1 MSLFD
6 RVRLDLD
13 GVLLQVT
20 WGTKFVQKRRVGMNV
35 KHEQTGILLTAGA
48 YLLWGFLPIYWKS
61 VNHISA
67 GEILAHR
74 IIWSF
79 VFMLLLVALLRKWPS
94 VMEECKAILTNKKQL
109 IAIIFASIMI
119 TLNWL
124 IFIWAVNSDHVLQA
138 SLGYYINP
146 LISILLGILVLKESL
161 TKRQLVSFIL
171 AGAGVLFLTVS
182 YGVFPW
188 VSLLLAMSFG
198 LYGLFKKRLDVGAFA
213 SLTIE
218 TMFITPLAIIYLLI
232 IPENVFHSNTI
243 FAPVTLLLIGAGIVT
258 AVPLLL
264 FAGGARRI
272 PLAMIGF
279 LQYIAPTI
287 MLILGVFVY
296 NETFTTSHLIAFA
309 LIWVAL
315 INYML
320 STYFP
325 FRKRAKG

>member
-1 MSLFD
+1 
-6 RVRLDLD
+6 
-13 GVLLQVT
+13 
-20 WGTKFVQKRRVGMNV
+20 MNV

>member
-1 MSLFD
+1 
-6 RVRLDLD
+6 
-13 GVLLQVT
+13 
-20 WGTKFVQKRRVGMNV
+20 MNA
-35 KHEQTGILLTAGA
+35 KQEQTGILLTAGA
-48 YLLWGFLPIYWKS
+48 YLLWGFLPIYWKA
-61 VNHISA
+61 VNHVSA

-74 IIWSF
+74 IVWSF
-79 VFMLLLVALLRKWPS
+79 VFMLVLIALLGKWS
-94 VMEECKAILTNKKQL
+94 TVLKECKAILTNKKQL
-109 IAIIFASIMI
+109 IAVIFASIMI

-124 IFIWAVNSDHVLQA
+124 TFIWAVNSDHVLQA

-146 LISILLGILVLKESL
+146 LISILLGILVLKETL

-188 VSLLLAMSFG
+188 VSLLLAISFG

-218 TMFITPLAIIYLLI
+218 TMFITPIAILYLLI
-232 IPENVFHSNTI
+232 IPENIFQANT
-243 FAPVTLLLIGAGIVT
+243 FFTPSTMLLIGAGIVT

-296 NETFTTSHLIAFA
+296 NETFTTAHLIAFS
-309 LIWVAL
+309 LIWIAL

-325 FRKRAKG
+325 FHKRARE

>member
-1 MSLFD
+1 
-6 RVRLDLD
+6 
-13 GVLLQVT
+13 
-20 WGTKFVQKRRVGMNV
+20 MNA
-35 KHEQTGILLTAGA
+35 KQEQTGILLTAGA
-48 YLLWGFLPIYWKS
+48 YLLWGFLPIYWKA
-61 VNHISA
+61 VNHVSA

-74 IIWSF
+74 IVWSF
-79 VFMLLLVALLRKWPS
+79 VFMLVLIALLGKWPT
-94 VMEECKAILTNKKQL
+94 VIQECKAILTNKKQL
-109 IAIIFASIMI
+109 IAVIFASIMI

-124 IFIWAVNSDHVLQA
+124 TFIWAVNSDHVLQA

-146 LISILLGILVLKESL
+146 LISILLGILVLKETL

-171 AGAGVLFLTVS
+171 AGAGVLYLTVS

-218 TMFITPLAIIYLLI
+218 TMFITPIAILYLLI
-232 IPENVFHSNTI
+232 IPENIFQANT
-243 FAPVTLLLIGAGIVT
+243 FFTSSTMLLIGAGIVT

-296 NETFTTSHLIAFA
+296 NETFTTAHLIAFS
-309 LIWVAL
+309 LIWIAL

-325 FRKRAKG
+325 FHKRARE

>member
-1 MSLFD
+1 
-6 RVRLDLD
+6 
-13 GVLLQVT
+13 
-20 WGTKFVQKRRVGMNV
+20 MNA
-35 KHEQTGILLTAGA
+35 KQEQTGILLTAGA
-48 YLLWGFLPIYWKS
+48 YLLWGFLPIYWKA
-61 VNHISA
+61 VNHVSA

-74 IIWSF
+74 IVWSF
-79 VFMLLLVALLRKWPS
+79 VFMLVLIALLGKWS
-94 VMEECKAILTNKKQL
+94 TVLKECKAILTNKKQL
-109 IAIIFASIMI
+109 IAVIFASIMI

-124 IFIWAVNSDHVLQA
+124 TFIWAVNSDHVLQA

-146 LISILLGILVLKESL
+146 LISILLGILVLKETL

-218 TMFITPLAIIYLLI
+218 TMFITPIAILYLLI
-232 IPENVFHSNTI
+232 IPENIFQANT
-243 FAPVTLLLIGAGIVT
+243 FFTSSTMLLIGAGIVT

-279 LQYIAPTI
+279 LQYFAPTI

-296 NETFTTSHLIAFA
+296 NETFTTAHLIAFS
-309 LIWVAL
+309 LIWIAL

-325 FRKRAKG
+325 FHKRARE

>member
-1 MSLFD
+1 
-6 RVRLDLD
+6 
-13 GVLLQVT
+13 
-20 WGTKFVQKRRVGMNV
+20 MNE
-35 KHEQTGILLTAGA
+35 KQEQTGILLTAGA
-48 YLLWGFLPIYWKS
+48 YLLWGFLPIYWKA
-61 VNHISA
+61 VNHVSA

-74 IIWSF
+74 IVWSF
-79 VFMLLLVALLRKWPS
+79 VFMLVLIALLGKWS
-94 VMEECKAILTNKKQL
+94 TVLKECKAILTNKKQL
-109 IAIIFASIMI
+109 IAVIFASIMI

-124 IFIWAVNSDHVLQA
+124 TFIWAVNSDHVLQA

-146 LISILLGILVLKESL
+146 LISILLGILVLKETL

-188 VSLLLAMSFG
+188 VSLLLAISFG

-218 TMFITPLAIIYLLI
+218 TMFITPIAILYLLI
-232 IPENVFHSNTI
+232 IPENIFQANT
-243 FAPVTLLLIGAGIVT
+243 FFTSSTMLLIGAGIVT

-296 NETFTTSHLIAFA
+296 NETFTTAHLIAFS
-309 LIWVAL
+309 LIWIAL

-325 FRKRAKG
+325 FHKRARE

>member
-1 MSLFD
+1 
-6 RVRLDLD
+6 
-13 GVLLQVT
+13 
-20 WGTKFVQKRRVGMNV
+20 MNG
-35 KHEQTGILLTAGA
+35 KQEQTGILLTAGA
-48 YLLWGFLPIYWKS
+48 YLLWGFLPIYWKA
-61 VNHISA
+61 VNHVSA

-74 IIWSF
+74 IVWSF
-79 VFMLLLVALLRKWPS
+79 VFMLVLIALLGKWS
-94 VMEECKAILTNKKQL
+94 TVIKECKAILTNKKQL
-109 IAIIFASIMI
+109 IAVIFASIMI

-124 IFIWAVNSDHVLQA
+124 TFIWAVNSDHVLQA

-146 LISILLGILVLKESL
+146 LISILLGILVLKETL

-171 AGAGVLFLTVS
+171 AGAGVLYLTVS

-218 TMFITPLAIIYLLI
+218 TMFITPIAILYLLI
-232 IPENVFHSNTI
+232 IPENIFQTNT
-243 FAPVTLLLIGAGIVT
+243 FFTSSTMLLIGAGIVT

-296 NETFTTSHLIAFA
+296 NETFTTAHLIAFS
-309 LIWVAL
+309 LIWIAL

-325 FRKRAKG
+325 FHKRARE

>member
-1 MSLFD
+1 MN
-6 RVRLDLD
+6 
-13 GVLLQVT
+13 
-20 WGTKFVQKRRVGMNV
+20 TKQ
-35 KHEQTGILLTAGA
+35 EQTGILLTAGA
-48 YLLWGFLPIYWKS
+48 YLLWGFLPIYWKA
-61 VNHISA
+61 VNHVSA

-79 VFMLLLVALLRKWPS
+79 IFMLLLIALLRKWPT
-94 VMEECKAILTNKKQL
+94 VRKECKAILTNKKQL
-109 IAIIFASIMI
+109 IAIMFASIMI

-146 LISILLGILVLKESL
+146 LISILLGILVLKETL
-161 TKRQLVSFIL
+161 TKRQLFSFIL

-188 VSLLLAMSFG
+188 VSLLLAMTFG
-198 LYGLFKKRLDVGAFA
+198 LYGLFKKRLNVGAFA

-218 TMFITPLAIIYLLI
+218 TMFITPFAVIYLFIL
-232 IPENVFHSNTI
+232 PENVFHTNTFLEASNL
-243 FAPVTLLLIGAGIVT
+243 VLIGAGIVT

-296 NETFTTSHLIAFA
+296 NETFTTAHLVAFSF
-309 LIWVAL
+309 IWIAL
-315 INYML
+315 INYMV

-325 FRKRAKG
+325 FNKRKTRRVLK

>member
-1 MSLFD
+1 
-6 RVRLDLD
+6 
-13 GVLLQVT
+13 
-20 WGTKFVQKRRVGMNV
+20 MNG
-35 KHEQTGILLTAGA
+35 KQEQTGILLTAGA
-48 YLLWGFLPIYWKS
+48 YLLWGFLPIYWKA
-61 VNHISA
+61 VNHVSA

-74 IIWSF
+74 IVWSF
-79 VFMLLLVALLRKWPS
+79 VFMLLLIALLGKWS
-94 VMEECKAILTNKKQL
+94 TVIKECKAILTNKKQL
-109 IAIIFASIMI
+109 IAVIFASIMI

-124 IFIWAVNSDHVLQA
+124 TFIWAVNSDHVLQA

-146 LISILLGILVLKESL
+146 LISILLGILVLKETL

-171 AGAGVLFLTVS
+171 AGAGVLYLTVS

-218 TMFITPLAIIYLLI
+218 TMFITPIAILYLLI
-232 IPENVFHSNTI
+232 IPENIFQANT
-243 FAPVTLLLIGAGIVT
+243 FFTSSTMLLIGAGIVT

-296 NETFTTSHLIAFA
+296 NETFTTAHLIAFS
-309 LIWVAL
+309 LIWIAL

-325 FRKRAKG
+325 FHKRARE

>member
-1 MSLFD
+1 
-6 RVRLDLD
+6 
-13 GVLLQVT
+13 
-20 WGTKFVQKRRVGMNV
+20 MNA
-35 KHEQTGILLTAGA
+35 KQEQTGILLTAGA
-48 YLLWGFLPIYWKS
+48 YLLWGFLPIYWKA
-61 VNHISA
+61 VNHVSA

-74 IIWSF
+74 IVWSF
-79 VFMLLLVALLRKWPS
+79 VFMLVLIALLGKWS
-94 VMEECKAILTNKKQL
+94 TVLKECKAILTNKKQL
-109 IAIIFASIMI
+109 IAVIFASIMI

-124 IFIWAVNSDHVLQA
+124 TFIWAVNSDHVLQA

-146 LISILLGILVLKESL
+146 LISILLGILVLKETL

-198 LYGLFKKRLDVGAFA
+198 LYGLFKKRLNVGAFA

-218 TMFITPLAIIYLLI
+218 TMFITPIAILYLLI
-232 IPENVFHSNTI
+232 IPENIFQANT
-243 FAPVTLLLIGAGIVT
+243 FFTSSTLLLIGAGIVT

-287 MLILGVFVY
+287 MLVLGVFVY
-296 NETFTTSHLIAFA
+296 NETFTTAHLIAFS
-309 LIWVAL
+309 LIWIAL

-325 FRKRAKG
+325 FRKRARE